1 MALTKVTGQVINTT
15 TDLVVG
21 VTTVGGGISATDA
34 YFSGITTLPN
44 TEDSSSTSTGSLI
57 VAGGVGIAKNL
68 SIGGSVSIGGTL
80 TYEDVTNIDS
90 VGLITARNGVSVTG
104 GHVHLNDSRILKLGT
119 DTDAQLTHTGS
130 YGSFNVGTGYL
141 VNDIAG
147 DWYVRN
153 SAGSENRIIAKNNGV
168 VELYND
174 GEKKVTTSS
183 SGLEIYG
190 TDGGAATL
198 DLRSDEGTHDADKFR
213 LHVDDGGPFYIRN
226 YASGSWETNIVC
238 TGDGDVELYYDNA
251 KRLSTTSTGVDVQTP
266 GAATYLRVLGGEG
279 GDAILRLHADE
290 GDDGADVWAIFAA
303 QADGKLKIQN
313 GASGSWEDSINCLG
327 DGAVELFYDNTKRF
341 ETTSAGAKFTGNLYG
356 DDNAEVRLGDS
367 GDLQLFH
374 NDTTGEGRIYNSN
387 AAGLVLISN
396 LIKLK
401 NQANNETMLQATN
414 NGAVEIYYDNSLR
427 IATASAGVNIN
438 LTSGDTSG
446 TPNTYLNLYNDENAA
461 NTMAGLRFMAS
472 TGANDHWIYQK
483 KHAAGSGTDLII
495 SHAANERI
503 RFVETG
509 GFTFN
514 GDTAAA
520 NAIDDYEE
528 GTFTP
533 SVSSGLSGGSIA
545 YNSRS
550 GRYTKIGNTVQFTL
564 HMNIASCSLDAG
576 ALKFGGLPKTA
587 VDNGHICGG
596 CYLTMSNGNM
606 GSDKTYRV
614 VANSTDIEVITAAGD
629 AFAANSST
637 LNAGNRALS
646 IHGSYYAS

>member
-1 MALTKVTGQVINTT
+1 MALTKVTGQVINST
-15 TDLVVG
+15 TDLSVG
-21 VTTVGGGISATDA
+21 VVTVGGG
-34 YFSGITTLPN
+34 
-44 TEDSSSTSTGSLI
+44 TSTGDFY
-57 VAGGVGIAKNL
+57 VVGVSTLVGDLTLN
-68 SIGGSVSIGGTL
+68 GNVTIGGTL
-80 TYEDVTNIDS
+80 TYEDVTNVDS
-90 VGLITARNGVSVTG
+90 VGLITARKGITVLGAGVTIAAGGLNVNAGIATFNDHVQIISDNKRLKFGAGDDLNLYSTGTNGWVYTPQSGADLYMGTNAGEVYIQTG
-104 GHVHLNDSRILKLGT
+104 TSGNDTAIKVNSGGAVELNYSTNKKLNTRTDGIDITGKLYPTGNIHMPDSIGIKLGAGDDLNIWHYQT
-119 DTDAQLTHTGS
+119 DNKS
-130 YGSFNVGTGYL
+130 YLSL
-141 VNDIAG
+141 VNTSTLKIHNTTDDETMAQFIP
-147 DWYVRN
+147 
-153 SAGSENRIIAKNNGV
+153 NG
-168 VELYND
+168 
-174 GEKKVTTSS
+174 
-183 SGLEIYG
+183 
-190 TDGGAATL
+190 A
-198 DLRSDEGTHDADKFR
+198 
-213 LHVDDGGPFYIRN
+213 
-226 YASGSWETNIVC
+226 
-238 TGDGDVELYYDNA
+238 VELYYD
-251 KRLSTTSTGVDVQTP
+251 G
-266 GAATYLRVLGGEG
+266 
-279 GDAILRLHADE
+279 
-290 GDDGADVWAIFAA
+290 
-303 QADGKLKIQN
+303 
-313 GASGSWEDSINCLG
+313 
-327 DGAVELFYDNTKRF
+327 TKRF
-341 ETTSAGAKFTGNLYG
+341 ETNSTGAKFVGNLYA
-356 DDNAEVRLGDS
+356 DDNAELRLGDT

-374 NDTTGEGRIYNSN
+374 NSTSGEGRIYNSN